1 MNPLERLEAE
11 LAGKRNGSVIHIVL
25 GLTSVH
31 VEYFWSCNAHA
42 CHHDEDAVL
51 CESGIEQ
58 KCESLILV
66 WHALSSCVCVCR
78 DSCAAHT
85 VSEDAAI

>member
-11 LAGKRNGSVIHIVL
+11 LAGKRNGSDIHVVL

-42 CHHDEDAVL
+42 CHYDEDAVI
-51 CESGIEQ
+51 CESG
-58 KCESLILV
+58 S
-66 WHALSSCVCVCR
+66 
-78 DSCAAHT
+78 
-85 VSEDAAI
+85 